1 MTPRTNYSKWWQF
14 QNWWVVDVSANI
26 RMFTHSISINSAST
40 SLCHSSK
47 ENALNFSRF
56 YEDKWEIKRNE
67 VVCSYWWWKSNLLC
81 PFRVS
86 SSLFFIGK
94 VTFMAFAQ
102 LCTLN
107 IIKRGSLFMWDLILC
122 WVDTFS
128 GDSLLLDPR
137 SVKAAALQNH
147 NCPTSFCLHDKW
159 TAKTPWP
166 KRKIDVIYQ
175 LCELVT
181 LMIPKILLWT
191 WTPLSV

>member
-67 VVCSYWWWKSNLLC
+67 VVVCRTGDENLTFCVHLGSLLLC
-81 PFRVS
+81 F
-86 SSLFFIGK
+86 SLERWHLWHF
-94 VTFMAFAQ
+94 FAQ

-128 GDSLLLDPR
+128 GDFYSIQEVSKQQHCKITIAQLLF
-137 SVKAAALQNH
+137 AFMINELQ
-147 NCPTSFCLHDKW
+147 
-159 TAKTPWP
+159 
-166 KRKIDVIYQ
+166 R
-175 LCELVT
+175 
-181 LMIPKILLWT
+181 LLGRREK
-191 WTPLSV
+191 SM

>member
-67 VVCSYWWWKSNLLC
+67 VVVCRTGDENLTFCVHLGSLLLC
-81 PFRVS
+81 F
-86 SSLFFIGK
+86 SLERWHLWHF
-94 VTFMAFAQ
+94 FAQ

-128 GDSLLLDPR
+128 GDSSTR
-137 SVKAAALQNH
+137 SKKCQ
-147 NCPTSFCLHDKW
+147 SSSI
-159 TAKTPWP
+159 AKS
-166 KRKIDVIYQ
+166 Q
-175 LCELVT
+175 LPNFFL
-181 LMIPKILLWT
+181 PSW
-191 WTPLSV
+191 

>member
-94 VTFMAFAQ
+94 GDIYGISLRNFALLTSSKGDPFSCEIWYYVGLTLSQVTLFYSIQEVSKQQHCKITIAQ
-102 LCTLN
+102 L
-107 IIKRGSLFMWDLILC
+107 LFAFMINELQR
-122 WVDTFS
+122 
-128 GDSLLLDPR
+128 LLGR
-137 SVKAAALQNH
+137 REKS
-147 NCPTSFCLHDKW
+147 
-159 TAKTPWP
+159 
-166 KRKIDVIYQ
+166 
-175 LCELVT
+175 
-181 LMIPKILLWT
+181 M
-191 WTPLSV
+191 